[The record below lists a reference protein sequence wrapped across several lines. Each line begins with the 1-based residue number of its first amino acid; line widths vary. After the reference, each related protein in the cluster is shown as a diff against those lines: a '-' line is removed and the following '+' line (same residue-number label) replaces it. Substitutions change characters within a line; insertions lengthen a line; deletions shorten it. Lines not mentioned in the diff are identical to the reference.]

1 MLWQHSRL
9 ACPKSINACCFQ
21 VSINARDSCLDNP
34 AAEAAAAE
42 DEKDEKDDE
51 EEEDDDEE
59 EDDEEED
66 KAERCDL

>member
-34 AAEAAAAE
+34 AAEAAAE
-42 DEKDEKDDE
+42 EDEKDDE
-51 EEEDDDEE
+51 DDEDEED
-59 EDDEEED
+59 EED
-66 KAERCDL
+66 KAER

>member
-42 DEKDEKDDE
+42 DEKDDE
-51 EEEDDDEE
+51 EEEEVEDDD
-59 EDDEEED
+59 EED
-66 KAERCDL
+66 KAERCDR